1 MKPAAKAILYAL
13 FSAMTASSFCAAAKS
28 VTEPD
33 GKAILQSQCGR
44 CHSIEK
50 VGKSPLGNAPPLREI
65 YRRYPIVRLEFEL
78 SEGVGS
84 RHRAMPQIQFSSEQI
99 DKILKYLKSITYTK

>member
-1 MKPAAKAILYAL
+1 MKPTVQAILCAL
-13 FSAMTASSFCAAAKS
+13 FSAMPASGLYAAAKS
-28 VTEPD
+28 VAESD

-50 VGKSPLGNAPPLREI
+50 IGKSPLGNAPPLRKI
-65 YRRYPIVRLEFEL
+65 YRRYPIERLEFEL

-84 RHRAMPQIQFSSEQI
+84 RHRAMPQIQFSSEEI
-99 DKILKYLKSITYTK
+99 DKILKYLKSITNTR

>member
-1 MKPAAKAILYAL
+1 MKPAVQAILYAL
-13 FSAMTASSFCAAAKS
+13 FSAMPASGLCAAAKPVAES
-28 VTEPD
+28 D

-50 VGKSPLGNAPPLREI
+50 MEMAPIENVIKNLGT
-65 YRRYPIVRLEFEL
+65 YRRYPIERLEFEL

-99 DKILKYLKSITYTK
+99 DKILKYLKSITNTN